1 MGEKRK
7 DPKGPAN
14 GLNARVALHMFDIME
29 RYLPLPNI
37 SIVMYFVKPFPG
49 FLVEIS

>member
-1 MGEKRK
+1 MSEKKK

-14 GLNARVALHMFDIME
+14 GLNVGFTFHMFDIME

-37 SIVMYFVKPFPG
+37 SIAMYFVKPFSG